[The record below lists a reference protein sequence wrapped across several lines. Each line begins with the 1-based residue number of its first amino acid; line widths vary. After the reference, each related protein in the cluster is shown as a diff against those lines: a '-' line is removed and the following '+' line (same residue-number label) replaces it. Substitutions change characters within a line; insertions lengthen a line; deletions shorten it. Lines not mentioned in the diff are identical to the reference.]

1 MHIDSPRLPLHLTFR
16 IVYVLLSLS
25 QRVSDRGR
33 DEAYF
38 SQPHGTSSALAN
50 GQSHFGMSHVL
61 EPDTLH
67 VLEDNFSR
75 IIRVARSL
83 YRCHL
88 SCKDAFPS
96 QNLKEHWI
104 AAVWKEA
111 CERTGGYPGSAPM
124 ADEACSVSYR
134 MMHNFTWILSS

>member
-33 DEAYF
+33 DDAYF
-38 SQPHGTSSALAN
+38 SQPHGTSSAPAN
-50 GQSHFGMSHVL
+50 GQSHFGISRVL

-67 VLEDNFSR
+67 VLEEGFSR

-96 QNLKEHWI
+96 QSLKGQWI

-111 CERTGGYPGSAPM
+111 CERTGGYPGSPPVR
-124 ADEACSVSYR
+124 DEARSVSYR
-134 MMHNFTWILSS
+134 MVHDFT